1 MIDHV
6 TQFSHVLG
14 KRVGASR
21 RFMACKRA
29 QATDCIF
36 EVEIE
41 SCKLIQTC
49 PIAYCYKIYVKG
61 K

>member
-36 EVEIE
+36 EVEI
-41 SCKLIQTC
+41 
-49 PIAYCYKIYVKG
+49 
-61 K
+61 